1 MIIYYAGKYGN
12 TIDNCCQQCKHA
24 FLNSVAANTLS
35 TLVPGNLVRTFFNV
49 LVTNCKPGRHGDM
62 NQPIIETHHLDFSF
76 TSQKKILHDLNLHVP
91 GGSIYCFL
99 GPNGAGKTTTIRLL
113 LGLLKSAR
121 HTISIFGA
129 ELLANRR
136 SILARIGS
144 LIEQP
149 SLYTHLT
156 AAENLEVYRLSYLCD
171 KRRINE
177 VLEIVGLHHASNLLV
192 KTFSLGMKQRL
203 SIAIALLHDPQL
215 LILDEPTNGL
225 DPEGIVEIRQLIK
238 MLHSE
243 FGKTIL
249 VSSHLLSEV
258 EKIATHFGIIHKGKL
273 LFQGTKE
280 ALQQMQPEQH
290 AVELETIDAERTAQ
304 LLKHKFV
311 VKKMND
317 SVLHVNDVK
326 KEQIPAL
333 AEMLVQEKIAIY
345 KIASPQNNLEEIFF
359 KIIAS

>member
-1 MIIYYAGKYGN
+1 M
-12 TIDNCCQQCKHA
+12 
-24 FLNSVAANTLS
+24 S
-35 TLVPGNLVRTFFNV
+35 
-49 LVTNCKPGRHGDM
+49 
-62 NQPIIETHHLDFSF
+62 QPIIETHHLDFSF
-76 TSQKKILHDLNLHVP
+76 TSHKKVLHDVNLSVP
-91 GGSIYCFL
+91 RESIYCFL
-99 GPNGAGKTTTIRLL
+99 GPNGAGKTTTLRLL
-113 LGLLKSAR
+113 LGLLKAKP
-121 HTISIFGA
+121 HTISIFGE

-136 SILARIGS
+136 SILARTGS

-149 SLYTHLT
+149 SLYAHLT
-156 AAENLEVYRLSYLCD
+156 AAENLEVYRLAYLCS
-171 KRRINE
+171 RERISE
-177 VLEIVGLHHASNLLV
+177 VLQIVGLHHASNQLV

-238 MLHSE
+238 RLHSE

-280 ALQQMQPEQH
+280 DLQRRQPEQH
-290 AVELETIDAERTAQ
+290 MVELETVDTERAAQ
-304 LLKHKFV
+304 LLKHKFI

-317 SVLHVNDVK
+317 SVLHVNDVR

-345 KIASPQNNLEEIFF
+345 KINTPQNNLEEIFF
-359 KIIAS
+359 KIIS